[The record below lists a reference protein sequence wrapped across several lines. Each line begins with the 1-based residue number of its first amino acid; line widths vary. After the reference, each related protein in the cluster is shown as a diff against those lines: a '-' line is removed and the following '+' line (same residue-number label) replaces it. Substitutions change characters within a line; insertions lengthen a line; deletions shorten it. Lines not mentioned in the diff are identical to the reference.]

1 MTMPTIEV
9 NYRIHSVV
17 EAEDIWKIVIQLH
30 ESVHKH
36 FDRSKLHPEN
46 SEMRAVSSNAYGSKL
61 EENSFLPNL
70 QENEGTKSNTTEG
83 ECNFSC
89 HFNAPA
95 NSEISKFEDS
105 DISDYFMHDFPA

>member
-1 MTMPTIEV
+1 MKG
-9 NYRIHSVV
+9 NLGV
-17 EAEDIWKIVIQLH
+17 ELIGYSSGTE
-30 ESVHKH
+30 
-36 FDRSKLHPEN
+36 
-46 SEMRAVSSNAYGSKL
+46 SSNAYGSKL

-89 HFNAPA
+89 YFNAPA